1 MNSYVTGKGAAAV
14 HKVLS
19 KKALMSKKP
28 IDIFNFKQRPLSIDM
43 KTKVV
48 QHVPRI
54 ISCFQSFQVFKFLSF
69 QVFKVFRFP
78 APV

>member
-19 KKALMSKKP
+19 KKSIDVKKKS
-28 IDIFNFKQRPLSIDM
+28 IDIFNFKQRLLSLDM

-48 QHVPRI
+48 QHKI
-54 ISCFQSFQVFKFLSF
+54 FKNFKKFNFLKF
-69 QVFKVFRFP
+69 
-78 APV
+78 

>member
-1 MNSYVTGKGAAAV
+1 MTSKVTGVGDEEEV
-14 HKVLS
+14 V
-19 KKALMSKKP
+19 KKTIA
-28 IDIFNFKQRPLSIDM
+28 FFGYKQRPLSIEM

-48 QHVPRI
+48 QHVLRI
-54 ISCFQSFQVFKFLSF
+54 IFNVFKFSSIESF

>member
-19 KKALMSKKP
+19 KKSIDVKKKN

-54 ISCFQSFQVFKFLSF
+54 MFSKFSSF
-69 QVFKVFRFP
+69 
-78 APV
+78 